1 MKRGRS
7 LLLVAWVL
15 FGTWFGVPSSARGET
30 RGEREGSRGQAQPP
44 AADTSAGPD
53 GRPEGATASEPGA
66 EVQTRPEDVPG
77 IERGGREA
85 GDLSRELAG
94 GLLWLPRQT
103 VELLFFASGNAA
115 GLIDD
120 EQVIPR
126 VEDTLNPPK
135 GEVRVFPTLF
145 VETAGPLSVGMR
157 MLARADNFGSTV
169 RFGFGGRRELVAESR
184 LRATLAEPRPIVLG
198 IELLHDVRGSR
209 GYLGVGQEPTSDPR
223 NIFRTDSTE
232 REGKYEEIR
241 ERFITSIGVRPLED
255 LELLLSS
262 SITSRHLL
270 DADDAE
276 EQRLSRVFDLEQLP
290 GGLGLRRITYN
301 EVGLR
306 VDTRKGRNGA
316 HPGIQLETY
325 LGHALGIP
333 PTETSFI
340 RSGGRIATY
349 FEVYKRSNILS
360 PRLVLDTMRPLDNA
374 SIPFNELTRQPDFRG
389 FDSRRDFSSL
399 VASLD
404 YRWTVMRYLAA
415 RLFADAAIVAPDL
428 PGLRHETPRFAAG
441 SALDFFTRSGSL
453 GSVTTVFSPEGF
465 KLTLSFGVAGGFG
478 DRQHRD

>member
-1 MKRGRS
+1 MKRARS
-7 LLLVAWVL
+7 LLVVSGVL
-15 FGTWFGVPSSARGET
+15 LGTWFALTGSAQAET
-30 RGEREGSRGQAQPP
+30 RDEREGGASDSEVPK
-44 AADTSAGPD
+44 DAGD
-53 GRPEGATASEPGA
+53 DAESPEESTLEPTD
-66 EVQTRPEDVPG
+66 EVKTRPDEVSG

-126 VEDTLNPPK
+126 VEDSLNPPK
-135 GEVRVFPTLF
+135 GEIRAFPTLF
-145 VETAGPLSVGMR
+145 IETAGPLSVGVR
-157 MLARADNFGSTV
+157 LLARADNFGSTV

-184 LRATLAEPRPIVLG
+184 LRATLSEPRPIAVG

-209 GYLGVGQEPTSDPR
+209 GYLGVGQDPASDPR
-223 NIFRTDSTE
+223 NIFRADSTE
-232 REGKYEEIR
+232 REAQYEEIR
-241 ERFITSIGVRPLED
+241 ERFITSLGVRPLDD

-262 SITSRHLL
+262 SITLRHLQDTE
-270 DADDAE
+270 DAGE
-276 EQRLSRVFDLEQLP
+276 RRVSRVFDLDSLP
-290 GGLGLRRITYN
+290 GGLGVRRITYN
-301 EVGLR
+301 EAGLR
-306 VDTRKGRNGA
+306 LDTRKGRNGA
-316 HPGIQLETY
+316 FPGIQVETY
-325 LGHALGIP
+325 VGHALGIP
-333 PTETSFI
+333 PTDTSFL
-340 RSGGRIATY
+340 RTGGRVATF

-374 SIPFNELTRQPDFRG
+374 TIPFNELTRQPDFRG

-415 RLFADAAIVAPDL
+415 RLFADAAVVAPDL
-428 PGLRHETPRFAAG
+428 PSLRHQTPRFAAG
-441 SALDFFTRSGSL
+441 SGLDFFTRSGSL

>member
-1 MKRGRS
+1 MTRARS
-7 LLLVAWVL
+7 LLLIGWVL
-15 FGTWFGVPSSARGET
+15 LGAGFGVTSSARGET
-30 RGEREGSRGQAQPP
+30 RGEREGTRGEAEAPKTDP
-44 AADTSAGPD
+44 DADEDA
-53 GRPEGATASEPGA
+53 PESQSES
-66 EVQTRPEDVPG
+66 EVKAPPEDVPG

-135 GEVRVFPTLF
+135 GELRAFPTLF

-157 MLARADNFGSTV
+157 LLARADNFGSTV

-209 GYLGVGQEPTSDPR
+209 SYLGVGQDPESDPR
-223 NIFRTDSTE
+223 NIFRADSTE
-232 REGKYEEIR
+232 RAAKYEEIR
-241 ERFITSIGVRPLED
+241 ERFISSIGVRPLDD
-255 LELLLSS
+255 LEFLLSS
-262 SITSRHLL
+262 SITSRHLQDTE
-270 DADDAE
+270 DAGE
-276 EQRLSRVFDLEQLP
+276 RRMSRVFQLDQLP
-290 GGLGLRRITYN
+290 GGLGVRRLTYN

-340 RSGGRIATY
+340 RTGGRVATF

-374 SIPFNELTRQPDFRG
+374 TIPFNELTRQPDFRG

-415 RLFADAAIVAPDL
+415 RLFTDAAMVAPDL
-428 PGLRHETPRFAAG
+428 PSLRHQDPRFAAG
-441 SALDFFTRSGSL
+441 SSLEFFTRSGSL

>member
-1 MKRGRS
+1 MKRARS
-7 LLLVAWVL
+7 LLVVGGVL
-15 FGTWFGVPSSARGET
+15 LGTWFSLTGSARGET
-30 RGEREGSRGQAQPP
+30 KDERDTGGGAVETAGASPDDPDREDDSDGTTRGE
-44 AADTSAGPD
+44 
-53 GRPEGATASEPGA
+53 
-66 EVQTRPEDVPG
+66 VKTRPEDVPG

-126 VEDTLNPPK
+126 VEDSLNPPK
-135 GEVRVFPTLF
+135 GEIRAFPTLF
-145 VETAGPLSVGMR
+145 IETAGPLSVGMR
-157 MLARADNFGSTV
+157 LLARADNFGSTV

-184 LRATLAEPRPIVLG
+184 LRATLAEPRPIAVG

-209 GYLGVGQEPTSDPR
+209 GYLGVGQDPASDPR
-223 NIFRTDSTE
+223 NVFRADATE
-232 REGKYEEIR
+232 REAQYEEVR
-241 ERFITSIGVRPLED
+241 ERFISSLGVRPLDD

-262 SITSRHLL
+262 SITLRHLQDTE
-270 DADDAE
+270 DAGE
-276 EQRLSRVFDLEQLP
+276 RRMERVFDLDRLP
-290 GGLGLRRITYN
+290 GGLGVRRITYN
-301 EVGLR
+301 EAGLR
-306 VDTRKGRNGA
+306 LDTRQGRNGA
-316 HPGIQLETY
+316 YPGIQLETY
-325 LGHALGIP
+325 VGHGLGIP
-333 PTETSFI
+333 PTETSFL
-340 RSGGRIATY
+340 RTGGRVATF

-374 SIPFNELTRQPDFRG
+374 TIPFNELTRQPDFRG

-415 RLFADAAIVAPDL
+415 RLFADAAVVAPDL
-428 PGLRHETPRFAAG
+428 PSLRHQTPRFAAG
-441 SALDFFTRSGSL
+441 SGLDFFTRSGSL